1 MALRSMRRITAHRLD
16 QHCRTTEGTPGDA
29 GLDYPFDQ
37 YEITASPN
45 DFNIITLNHLDTS
58 IYRVVGGMKG
68 ALPRRARE
76 EDRLPSVT

>member
-29 GLDYPFDQ
+29 GLDYPVDQ

-45 DFNIITLNHLDTS
+45 DFNIITLNHFIES
-58 IYRVVGGMKG
+58 G
-68 ALPRRARE
+68 AVQIPGFQRNY
-76 EDRLPSVT
+76 V